1 MVLQGTAMKL
11 SDLLLTTLLLDWP
24 SLGEMKPQPRQAVD
38 PRSETGASEKQFQ
51 YLCLVVGTSKMNV
64 SSRAE
69 AVCQEKSPGLAI
81 QWDGLR
87 QRCRED
93 VHGPWP
99 CRYSFRN
106 SSSVFWLSHEM
117 WASVLFLL
125 PLWWSFIFYQ
135 KIQMVYLSCA

>member
-1 MVLQGTAMKL
+1 MVLQGTAMRL

-81 QWDGLR
+81 Q
-87 QRCRED
+87 
-93 VHGPWP
+93 
-99 CRYSFRN
+99 
-106 SSSVFWLSHEM
+106 
-117 WASVLFLL
+117 
-125 PLWWSFIFYQ
+125 
-135 KIQMVYLSCA
+135 